1 MADSTVLNEKEG
13 KDVVTTQETANTA
26 AANAEGNTNSA
37 EHNNVAQEENKSNDN
52 DTTKGNTAE
61 TSAEPNDNTNGAEPQ
76 INLTTMTLDHILSVM
91 STPTKSRKE
100 IRMQTFIILWA
111 RRNNVKYEFDSY
123 GNIYLTKGKIN
134 EGEFYPCVTSH
145 MDTVQEGQVPYVN
158 ANAPLPLKIEKE
170 TTKDGVTHH
179 KLSVES
185 KTTSIG
191 IGADDKG
198 GICICLGMFE
208 HLDTLKACF
217 FVEEEVGCLG
227 SKELDKDWFKDVGY
241 VIGFDSPERTR
252 AAWKSQGTQL
262 FSYDFYVNCMKD
274 VCDKYGLKNCFY
286 SEPYTDV
293 REIRLKT
300 DIMCMNFGNGG
311 YNAHASSEYCII
323 EEMDM
328 VCAMGVDL
336 VKHIGKT
343 QHVLSCNGSTITKT
357 VEKNAKGIYVETVV
371 DDTAK
376 LEALGDSTRRGWGSY
391 SSSHSSTTYTS
402 TPKKEDV
409 IKHDV
414 VRYIVKRYESQIS
427 GIKDDLIAEFKKMFD
442 NGVPTYAEV
451 EKAIGE
457 AFSNEIKF

>member
-13 KDVVTTQETANTA
+13 KDVVTTQETANA
-26 AANAEGNTNSA
+26 AASAEGNTNSA
-37 EHNNVAQEENKSNDN
+37 EHNDAAQDENKSNDN
-52 DTTKGNTAE
+52 DTAKGNTAE
-61 TSAEPNDNTNGAEPQ
+61 TSTEPNNDTNGAEPQ

-91 STPTKSRKE
+91 STPTKSHKE

-123 GNIYLTKGKIN
+123 GNIYLTKGKIG

-145 MDTVQEGQVPYVN
+145 MDTVQDGQVPYVN

-227 SKELDKDWFKDVGY
+227 SKSLDKDWFNDVGY

-343 QHVLSCNGSTITKT
+343 QHLLSCNGSTITKT
-357 VEKNAKGIYVETVV
+357 VEKNANGIYVETVV

-391 SSSHSSTTYTS
+391 STSHSSTTYTS
-402 TPKKEDV
+402 TPKKDDV

-414 VRYIVKRYESQIS
+414 VKYIVKRYESQIS

-442 NGVPTYAEV
+442 NGAPTYADV
-451 EKAIGE
+451 EKAICE